1 MKFKEFLP
9 LVIGQSIKL
18 HQRSSRY
25 KVKFSFNLERR
36 LFWLPVTVSYTEGL
50 GFIWAACEAQ
60 VFGYRTRKQTEVI
73 IWRPVICTE
82 VSVCSESNYSCA
94 RQNITMATLLTQ
106 FQRKC
111 IVWQDSNTSQKFM
124 WVNQLKF
131 WGGVRGK
138 NYIHFH
144 SKVWGCK
151 NFLCF
156 EIVEGCI
163 YFIKNISPVIL

>member
-18 HQRSSRY
+18 HQCFSRY

-60 VFGYRTRKQTEVI
+60 VFGYRTWKQTEAI

-94 RQNITMATLLTQ
+94 RQNIAMATLLAVPEEVHCLTR
-106 FQRKC
+106 FKHK
-111 IVWQDSNTSQKFM
+111 SNIHASESAHILRWSEGETMYISIKNFED
-124 WVNQLKF
+124 VS
-131 WGGVRGK
+131 K
-138 NYIHFH
+138 NYLYVL
-144 SKVWGCK
+144 K
-151 NFLCF
+151 
-156 EIVEGCI
+156 
-163 YFIKNISPVIL
+163 